1 MRYLYGPVHSR
12 RLGLSLGITLTP
24 HKVCPFDCIYCQLGK
39 TIIKTRKRQSYIKS
53 NEIISELKEFLR
65 SPALKSAAVDYISI
79 SGFGEPTLHSNI
91 THLIA
96 EIKKLTLIPLALF
109 SNAALFYDPKVRRDV
124 LEVDLLL
131 PSLDAVTQDVFEEID
146 RPAPGIKIEDVIKGL
161 VALRKKFKSGIYLEI
176 MLVKNIND
184 SLEYSYKFKE
194 VIDRIKPDKI
204 QLNIPV
210 RSTTESWV
218 RPPDKERLLEIKHIL
233 GETCEII

>member
-1 MRYLYGPVHSR
+1 
-12 RLGLSLGITLTP
+12 
-24 HKVCPFDCIYCQLGK
+24 
-39 TIIKTRKRQSYIKS
+39 
-53 NEIISELKEFLR
+53 
-65 SPALKSAAVDYISI
+65 
-79 SGFGEPTLHSNI
+79 
-91 THLIA
+91 
-96 EIKKLTLIPLALF
+96 
-109 SNAALFYDPKVRRDV
+109 
-124 LEVDLLL
+124 
-131 PSLDAVTQDVFEEID
+131 
-146 RPAPGIKIEDVIKGL
+146 L
-161 VALRKKFKSGIYLEI
+161 VVLRKKFKSRIYLEI